1 MERQRT
7 RASLI
12 EGIALELKKDPGRI
26 DPGFID
32 RGIDELYALDGLT
45 PPGLDDEALDA
56 AARTVRSRAAWRR
69 RNTPAEGARRRR
81 FTRRTLRGIWA
92 ACGAFLFLFSANYVT
107 TLVSGSCLPSKAGI
121 RICCGTEFC
130 RCDIAEAEKESPGA
144 YSP

>member
-1 MERQRT
+1 MEKQRT
-7 RASLI
+7 RVSLI
-12 EGIALELKKDPGRI
+12 EDIELELKKDPGRI

-32 RGIDELYALDGLT
+32 RGIDELYTLDGLS
-45 PPGLDDEALDA
+45 PPELDDEALDA

-69 RNTPAEGARRRR
+69 RNTLAEGTRRRR
-81 FTRRTLRGIWA
+81 FTRRALRRIWA

-130 RCDIAEAEKESPGA
+130 RCDTAEAEEESPGDH
-144 YSP
+144 SP